1 MQDIFADA
9 IGNITVFGGTVRLEF
24 LKVTSLDEKNNQ
36 PKYDVSHRLVMPTA
50 GFMQAAE
57 RHAVL
62 RQKLIDGGHIAPPA
76 ATVTP
81 TAAPAKTTEKS
92 GSKSRK

>member
-9 IGNITVFGGTVRLEF
+9 IGNITVFGGTVRIEF
-24 LKVTSLDEKNNQ
+24 LKVSSLDEKNNS

-62 RQKLIDGGHIAPPA
+62 RQKLIEGGHIAPPSPN
-76 ATVTP
+76 VTK
-81 TAAPAKTTEKS
+81 AAPLGKEPEKTS
-92 GSKSRK
+92 GKTRK

>member
-9 IGNITVFGGTVRLEF
+9 IGNITVFGGTVRIEF
-24 LKVTSLDEKNNQ
+24 LKVTSLDEQSNL

-57 RHAVL
+57 RHALL
-62 RQKLIDGGHIAPPA
+62 RQKLIEGGHVTPPPA
-76 ATVTP
+76 KVTKP
-81 TAAPAKTTEKS
+81 SAETK
-92 GSKSRK
+92 KSRK

>member
-24 LKVTSLDEKNNQ
+24 LKVTSLDETTNQ
-36 PKYDVSHRLVMPTA
+36 PKYEVSHRLVMPTA

-62 RQKLIDGGHIAPPA
+62 RQKLIDGGHLSPPA
-76 ATVTP
+76 ATVTQP
-81 TAAPAKTTEKS
+81 TAQTKTAEKS
-92 GSKSRK
+92 ASKTRK

>member
-24 LKVTSLDEKNNQ
+24 LKVTSLDETTNQ
-36 PKYDVSHRLVMPTA
+36 PKYEVSHRLVMPTA

-62 RQKLIDGGHIAPPA
+62 RQKLIDGGHLSPPA
-76 ATVTP
+76 ATVTKP
-81 TAAPAKTTEKS
+81 TEQTKTAEKS
-92 GSKSRK
+92 ASKTRK

>member
-1 MQDIFADA
+1 MQDLFADA
-9 IGNITVFGGTVRLEF
+9 IGNITVFGGNVRIEF
-24 LKVTSLDEKNNQ
+24 LKVTSLDESTKQ

-57 RHAVL
+57 RHVVL
-62 RQKLIDGGHIAPPA
+62 RQKLIDGGLITPPA

-81 TAAPAKTTEKS
+81 AATPTKPGRKS
-92 GSKSRK
+92 IIKVPK

>member
-24 LKVTSLDEKNNQ
+24 LKVTNLDETNNQ
-36 PKYDVSHRLVMPTA
+36 PKYEVSHRLVMPTA

-62 RQKLIDGGHIAPPA
+62 RQKLIDGGHLSPPA
-76 ATVTP
+76 AAVTKTAVP
-81 TAAPAKTTEKS
+81 TTTTEKS
-92 GSKSRK
+92 SKTRR

>member
-1 MQDIFADA
+1 MQNIFADA
-9 IGNITVFGGTVRLEF
+9 IGNITVFGGTVRIEF
-24 LKVTSLDEKNNQ
+24 LKVTSLDEETNL

-62 RQKLIDGGHIAPPA
+62 RQKLVDGGHVTPPP
-76 ATVTP
+76 ATVTK
-81 TAAPAKTTEKS
+81 PATETKKT
-92 GSKSRK
+92 RK

>member
-24 LKVTSLDEKNNQ
+24 LKVTSLDETTNQ

-62 RQKLIDGGHIAPPA
+62 RQKLIDGGHISPPT

-81 TAAPAKTTEKS
+81 SAAQTKTAEKS
-92 GSKSRK
+92 AAKPRK

>member
-24 LKVTSLDEKNNQ
+24 LKVTSLDETTNQ

-76 ATVTP
+76 AAVTP
-81 TAAPAKTTEKS
+81 TAAPAKTAEKS

>member
-9 IGNITVFGGTVRLEF
+9 IGNITVFGGTVRIEF
-24 LKVTSLDEKNNQ
+24 LKVTSLDEETNL

-62 RQKLIDGGHIAPPA
+62 RQKLVDGGHVTPPP
-76 ATVTP
+76 ATVTK
-81 TAAPAKTTEKS
+81 PATEPKKT
-92 GSKSRK
+92 RK

>member
-9 IGNITVFGGTVRLEF
+9 IGNITVFGGTVRIEF
-24 LKVTSLDEKNNQ
+24 LKVTSLDETNKQ
-36 PKYDVSHRLVMPTA
+36 PQYDVSHRLVMPTA

-62 RQKLIDGGHIAPPA
+62 RQKLIEGGHVVPPPA
-76 ATVTP
+76 NV
-81 TAAPAKTTEKS
+81 TAAKKT
-92 GSKSRK
+92 SKTSK

>member
-9 IGNITVFGGTVRLEF
+9 IGNITVFGGTVRIEF
-24 LKVTSLDEKNNQ
+24 LKVTSLDETNKQ
-36 PKYDVSHRLVMPTA
+36 PQYDVSHRLVMPTT

-62 RQKLIDGGHIAPPA
+62 RQKLIEGGHVSPRLPP
-76 ATVTP
+76 
-81 TAAPAKTTEKS
+81 
-92 GSKSRK
+92 

>member
-24 LKVTSLDEKNNQ
+24 LKVTSLDETTNQ

-62 RQKLIDGGHIAPPA
+62 RQKLMDGGHIAPPA
-76 ATVTP
+76 ATVT
-81 TAAPAKTTEKS
+81 APATQTKAAEKS

>member
-9 IGNITVFGGTVRLEF
+9 IGNITVFGGTVRIEF
-24 LKVTSLDEKNNQ
+24 LKVTSLDEQTNS

-57 RHAVL
+57 RHALL
-62 RQKLIDGGHIAPPA
+62 RQKLIEGGHVTPPP
-76 ATVTP
+76 ATVTKV
-81 TAAPAKTTEKS
+81 PAEAKKP
-92 GSKSRK
+92 RK